1 MKRLALNALQQ
12 AVYSLLTD
20 ETIDWSPRIPV
31 FNDIPDQTLAP
42 YIITGVSTKIIKDG
56 SKDLDTATYEMPLF
70 IYSKQNGTKEL
81 NEIADDVTGIISSYL
96 LARGLKDTDFKLLAA
111 EITEF
116 ASQPESTAGYEGWLI
131 LTAKIQY
138 LKA

>member
-1 MKRLALNALQQ
+1 MKRLALNLLQQ
-12 AVYSLLTD
+12 AIYKLLTD
-20 ETIDWSPRIPV
+20 ETISWSPRIPV
-31 FNDIPDQTLAP
+31 FNDIPEKAQAP
-42 YIITGVSTKIIKDG
+42 YIITGVSTKIVKDG

-70 IYSKQNGTKEL
+70 IYSKQSGTKEL
-81 NEIADDVTGIISSYL
+81 NEIADDVTGIISCYL
-96 LARGLKDTDFKLLAA
+96 LAKGLNDNDFKLLSA

-116 ASQPESTAGYEGWLI
+116 ISQPESTAGYEGWLI